1 MLEWPGKA
9 SFSSIFGGGSDSPIA
24 VRAKPKTVCALMA
37 LSTAKATCTLAA
49 AHFSTIHH
57 TFRAHMREKRLLV
70 FTITAFLGSYVLAAY
85 LLVARGLNFVNSVP
99 LLGPILTDRLVFVL
113 FFFFFAMLVVSNA
126 TITGMGLFKRS
137 ETGWL
142 LSLPLSFR
150 SLVLW
155 KTLEGMV
162 LASWGLLLLSAP
174 ILAAVGG
181 LFDSP
186 PSFYLCTLPALLC
199 LVTVASN
206 LSSWLLL
213 AGIRWIS
220 REWLKPIA
228 VSAFV
233 GLLAT
238 ALFMWPDRSAPGHSI
253 DVAANVAQILKH
265 TDYFTH
271 PLLPSSWVA
280 ETVLAAGRG
289 ALPKAGYY
297 NLILLSYALLSLVV
311 TVQVAG
317 RLFYPAWTR
326 SLQPA
331 RTSVKT
337 ESLVTAV
344 GPRWLRWLPL
354 DKVDRSLVLKDVR
367 TFIREPAQWGQTVLV
382 FGLLFLYTLNLR
394 RIVFDYHDQFW
405 SMVTSYLNLLVC
417 SLSLSTLTTRFIF
430 PQISLE
436 GHRLWLLGMS
446 PVPMTRVLRTKLHL
460 TVFVTGALTVL
471 LTVISCYTLSMP
483 LERTLFFLGS
493 ILMLTKGLNALA
505 LGLGALFP
513 DFREQNP
520 AKIVSGFGGTLCLI
534 ASFIYIAACV
544 ATALI
549 PGLPELRP
557 GQQPFPLAQRLR
569 MEFLSA
575 GGIFILT
582 LLFGGLPYWLAQ
594 KKIKN
599 LDYFAKV

>member
-1 MLEWPGKA
+1 
-9 SFSSIFGGGSDSPIA
+9 
-24 VRAKPKTVCALMA
+24 
-37 LSTAKATCTLAA
+37 
-49 AHFSTIHH
+49 
-57 TFRAHMREKRLLV
+57 
-70 FTITAFLGSYVLAAY
+70 
-85 LLVARGLNFVNSVP
+85 
-99 LLGPILTDRLVFVL
+99 
-113 FFFFFAMLVVSNA
+113 
-126 TITGMGLFKRS
+126 
-137 ETGWL
+137 
-142 LSLPLSFR
+142 LP
-150 SLVLW
+150 
-155 KTLEGMV
+155 
-162 LASWGLLLLSAP
+162 
-174 ILAAVGG
+174 
-181 LFDSP
+181 
-186 PSFYLCTLPALLC
+186 
-199 LVTVASN
+199 
-206 LSSWLLL
+206 
-213 AGIRWIS
+213 
-220 REWLKPIA
+220 
-228 VSAFV
+228 
-233 GLLAT
+233 
-238 ALFMWPDRSAPGHSI
+238 
-253 DVAANVAQILKH
+253 Q
-265 TDYFTH
+265 
-271 PLLPSSWVA
+271 
-280 ETVLAAGRG
+280 
-289 ALPKAGYY
+289 AGYY

-337 ESLVTAV
+337 ESLVTAG

-460 TVFVTGALTVL
+460 TVFVTGTLTVL

-483 LERTLFFLGS
+483 LERTLFFLTS
-493 ILMLTKGLNALA
+493 ILMLTTGLNALA